1 MKIDKCSDYL
11 LVYLNSYNLINIDD
25 MNMLEKDIKKILEKL
40 TKQYHIILKGNL
52 KVDVLKDDYYGII
65 LRIKEDNFSY
75 DYFYD
80 DSISLK
86 IKIKS
91 IEVLYQINDLYK
103 KFNNVEVLKY
113 KNNIY
118 LKIKK
123 KMENKDYFD
132 LIENSKIC
140 INYEN

>member
-11 LVYLNSYNLINIDD
+11 LVYLNSYNLIKFDD
-25 MNMLEKDIKKILEKL
+25 INLLEEDIKKLLNKL
-40 TKQYHIILKGNL
+40 TNQYHIIFKGNL
-52 KVDVLKDDYYGII
+52 TVDVLKDDYYGII
-65 LRIKEDNFSY
+65 LRIKEDDFSY

-80 DSISLK
+80 DHVSLK
-86 IKIKS
+86 IKIKN
-91 IEVLYQINDLYK
+91 IEVLYQVNDLYN

-118 LKIKK
+118 LKLKK
-123 KMENKDYFD
+123 KMDRRLYLE

-140 INYEN
+140 IKYES